1 MNILKEYVQ
10 FLIEQEQ
17 QQKSWGILKKELKQF
32 IRNKKG
38 VGVAKASLGF
48 VPFVGGARDL
58 FDVLKALNS
67 IPDNKRPNG
76 FLSKFDIDDNI
87 KKIVDNNIEEEF
99 VKYIVKYIED
109 KDDDELVNDFNMTDI
124 LNRFLQ
130 QEFAGRGVSGYNN

>member
-10 FLIEQEQ
+10 LLIEQEQ
-17 QQKSWGILKKELKQF
+17 QQMTWGILKKELKKF

-58 FDVLKALNS
+58 FDVLKALKN
-67 IPDNKRPNG
+67 IPDNKLPRG

-87 KKIVDNNIEEEF
+87 QKIVDNNIEEEF

-109 KDDDELVNDFNMTDI
+109 KDDEELVNDFNMTDI

-130 QEFAGRGVSGYNN
+130 QEFAGRGVSGYSD

>member
-1 MNILKEYVQ
+1 MNIIKEYIT
-10 FLIEQEQ
+10 LILEQEQ
-17 QQKSWGILKKELKQF
+17 TQMTWGILKKELKKF

-48 VPFVGGARDL
+48 VPFAGAARDL
-58 FDVLKALNS
+58 FDVVYALTK
-67 IPDNKRPNG
+67 IPDDKLPKG

-87 KKIVDNNIEEEF
+87 QKIIDNDIEESF

-109 KDDDELVNDFNMTDI
+109 KDENEVVNDFNMTDI

-130 QEFAGRGVSGYNN
+130 QSFEGRGVSGYRE